1 MARPISVLLLG
12 NIISVVGIQTSH
24 GQWEYGVGA
33 ICIVVITGFASVTL
47 QLLRDYLQTSSE
59 FIPRN
64 LYLSAAATELAILGT
79 AALLFIVTESGILL
93 SFFLFAPPGTLAG
106 YYVYRKWRS
115 QDFWIFEV
123 RERFPTAPTSPVLD
137 AETGVVAEENSAG
150 EENTSLTEA
159 GSASND
165 EQLFFGGRLTRA
177 DLVTLSSMT
186 VTFLSLFGF
195 SLVIV
200 ITFNPNW
207 LGWIFG
213 AVVMQLLFS
222 FLPVIEW
229 FNTFELSLPM
239 LLSVCIAL
247 VMHLS
252 IHGFLCGVLQQ
263 PFGFL

>member
-1 MARPISVLLLG
+1 VHDKELASVKLPGRIQFKLKTNEQGRFLSMMARPISVLLLG

-137 AETGVVAEENSAG
+137 AETGVVAEEKSAG

-186 VTFLSLFGF
+186 VTLLSLFGF

-207 LGWIFG
+207 LGWIFWSCCH
-213 AVVMQLLFS
+213 A
-222 FLPVIEW
+222 
-229 FNTFELSLPM
+229 TF
-239 LLSVCIAL
+239 I
-247 VMHLS
+247 
-252 IHGFLCGVLQQ
+252 
-263 PFGFL
+263 

>member
-1 MARPISVLLLG
+1 MAVQFVHDKELASVQGRFLSMMARPISVLLLG
-12 NIISVVGIQTSH
+12 NIMYFGLLVLAISDLPSLPTSSVVGIQTSH

-79 AALLFIVTESGILL
+79 AALLF
-93 SFFLFAPPGTLAG
+93 FLFAPPGTLAG

-137 AETGVVAEENSAG
+137 AETGVAAEEKSAG
-150 EENTSLTEA
+150 EKNTSLTEA

-186 VTFLSLFGF
+186 VT
-195 SLVIV
+195 
-200 ITFNPNW
+200 
-207 LGWIFG
+207 
-213 AVVMQLLFS
+213 
-222 FLPVIEW
+222 
-229 FNTFELSLPM
+229 
-239 LLSVCIAL
+239 LLSFFVWI
-247 VMHLS
+247 
-252 IHGFLCGVLQQ
+252 
-263 PFGFL
+263 